1 MNLLIDSAEQDMLTR
16 IWKVKANVDGRKYTY
31 ILSDYDYD
39 RARRL
44 YRKGA
49 LPQSLCIMKGGKWT
63 K

>member
-1 MNLLIDSAEQDMLTR
+1 MDLTIDTAEQDMLTR

-44 YRKGA
+44 YRQGA
-49 LPQSLCIMKGGKWT
+49 LPQALCIMKGVK
-63 K
+63 